1 MKCTQRHRRL
11 HVWRHAWMMDSAH
24 LPFSVDTRSFQLTPY
39 DTHIQTDTPDSNA
52 LREHTEPANLTK
64 MPPYG
69 RGGAGNYE
77 AVQRENEKV
86 SQDLEANQGAAD
98 SATSS
103 YLPPDIAE
111 KGEAQ
116 YAHTGRGGAGNYYSP
131 QDLSKTGNFDGA
143 ETSHILGDGT
153 PAPSESVRP
162 TAAPAFDGMLTAV
175 GGPTPKTGRGGAGNY
190 DFGINEAERKAAR
203 QHQESDVKQQRLK
216 EDVEKG
222 VKEQLAF
229 PSKAKL
235 PGGEPF

>member
-1 MKCTQRHRRL
+1 
-11 HVWRHAWMMDSAH
+11 
-24 LPFSVDTRSFQLTPY
+24 
-39 DTHIQTDTPDSNA
+39 
-52 LREHTEPANLTK
+52 

-77 AVQRENEKV
+77 AVQRENEKI
-86 SQDLEANQGAAD
+86 SHDLEANQSAAD
-98 SATSS
+98 SATDS

-131 QDLSKTGNFDGA
+131 QDLSQTGNFAGA
-143 ETSHILGDGT
+143 QTSHILGDGT
-153 PAPSESVRP
+153 PAPVDDAKP
-162 TAAPAFDGMLTAV
+162 AAAPAIGVTGSNIGV
-175 GGPTPKTGRGGAGNY
+175 TPKTGRGGAGNY

-203 QHQESDVKQQRLK
+203 EHEQADHKQQALR

-222 VKEQLAF
+222 VKDQLAF